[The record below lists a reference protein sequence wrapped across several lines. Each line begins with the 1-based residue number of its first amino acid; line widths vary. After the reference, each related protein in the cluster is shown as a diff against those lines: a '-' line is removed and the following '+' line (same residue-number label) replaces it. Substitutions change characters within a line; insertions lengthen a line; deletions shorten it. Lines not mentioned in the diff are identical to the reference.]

1 MTSSRAWGL
10 TRAPRARNMDSVE
23 CLTTLCRAGL
33 RKTLNPLTALY
44 DRQIRDARLETT
56 FGTEDL
62 TSTCICLIGVDR
74 SGLDPSTLSLS
85 PQLTLDA
92 VIELARRRRYAGGLG
107 LLVWANA
114 VLDGLSL
121 DELLNRVGLSLDEPG
136 TFVSQL
142 TTMETAW
149 LASGLLHEFAR
160 SGNEPTQRLA
170 QATLAALSDRYNE
183 SSQLMRHAS
192 AEAPLSHRMRLG
204 IANFADQ
211 IYSVQAF
218 AFAAMV
224 LGDKQALER
233 AAGLATQLVTLQ
245 GPLGQWWW
253 HYDAAVGEVAEPYP
267 VYSVHQ
273 HAMAPMALLALRAAG
288 GPDFAGAVA
297 RSYGWLRRNELSID
311 MVDRKAETIWRDIE
325 RAEGGAT
332 SALHKSLELIG
343 RRRPA
348 IATRKESLKLNRE
361 TRPYEWAWCLYANSI
376 AEGTEKG
383 RHLL

>member
-10 TRAPRARNMDSVE
+10 TRVTRARNMDGAQ

-33 RKTLNPLTALY
+33 QKTLNPLTALY
-44 DRQIRDARLETT
+44 DRQIRDGRLETT

-74 SGLDPSTLSLS
+74 ARIDPAALALS
-85 PQLTLDA
+85 PKLTLDA

-107 LLVWANA
+107 LLIWANA
-114 VLDGLSL
+114 VLDGVPL
-121 DELLNRVGLSLDEPG
+121 DEMLRRVGLSLDDPG

-149 LASGLLHEFAR
+149 LVSGLLHEFAR
-160 SGNEPTQRLA
+160 TQHQPALRLA
-170 QATLAALSDRYNE
+170 QVTLAALSDRYNE
-183 SSQLMRHAS
+183 STQLMRHAS
-192 AEAPLSHRMRLG
+192 AGAPLSHRMRLE

-218 AFAAMV
+218 AFAASV
-224 LGDKQALER
+224 LRDKQALER
-233 AAGLATQLVTLQ
+233 SSGLATHLVTLQ

-253 HYDAAVGEVAEPYP
+253 HYDAATGEVAEPYP

-288 GPDFAGAVA
+288 GPDFDGAVV
-297 RSYGWLRRNELSID
+297 RSHGWLRRNELSID
-311 MVDRKAETIWRDIE
+311 MVDRQVETIWRDIE
-325 RAEGGAT
+325 RAEGGAA
-332 SALHKSLELIG
+332 SALYKSLELIG
-343 RRRPA
+343 HRRA
-348 IATRKESLKLNRE
+348 ASGASKDSLKLNRE

>member
-10 TRAPRARNMDSVE
+10 TRAPRARNMDSGE
-23 CLTTLCRAGL
+23 CLTAICRAGL

-74 SGLDPSTLSLS
+74 SRLDPVTLSLS
-85 PQLTLDA
+85 PRLTLDA

-107 LLVWANA
+107 LVIWANA
-114 VLDGLSL
+114 VLDGVSL
-121 DELLNRVGLSLDEPG
+121 DELLHRVGLSLDDPS

-160 SGNEPTQRLA
+160 SDHEPTLRLG
-170 QATLAALSDRYNE
+170 QTTLAALYDRYNE
-183 SSQLMRHAS
+183 STQLMRHAS
-192 AEAPLSHRMRLG
+192 SQAPLSHRLRLE

-211 IYSVQAF
+211 IYAVQAF
-218 AFAAMV
+218 AFAASV
-224 LGDKQALER
+224 LGDEQALER

-253 HYDAAVGEVAEPYP
+253 HYDAATGEVAEPYP

-288 GPDFAGAVA
+288 GPDFGGAVA

-311 MVDRKAETIWRDIE
+311 MVDRQAETIWRDIE
-325 RAEGGAT
+325 RAEGAAA
-332 SALHKSLELIG
+332 SALYKSLELIG
-343 RRRPA
+343 HRRA
-348 IATRKESLKLNRE
+348 ASATGKDGLKLNRE

-376 AEGTEKG
+376 AEGSDKG